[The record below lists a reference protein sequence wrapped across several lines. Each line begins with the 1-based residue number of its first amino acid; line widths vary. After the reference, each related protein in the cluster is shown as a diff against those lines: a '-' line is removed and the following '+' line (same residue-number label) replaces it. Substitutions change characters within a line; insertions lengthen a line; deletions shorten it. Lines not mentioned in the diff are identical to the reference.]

1 MMAMD
6 KKKNDTSWRIQSTKS
21 RCVNMAVTYM
31 IFILIIINAMK
42 PENLCL
48 KIKNIL
54 FFQGPQYFLWR
65 FQARIIP
72 KNDPIDSTPQRL
84 A

>member
-1 MMAMD
+1 
-6 KKKNDTSWRIQSTKS
+6 
-21 RCVNMAVTYM
+21 
-31 IFILIIINAMK
+31 MK

-72 KNDPIDSTPQRL
+72 KNDPIDSTPRRL
-84 A
+84 AQISIFKMIVGVEL